1 MAENAPTTRVQI
13 VERNG
18 TFFFITE
25 TQIPDTLP
33 MSGSGKSHLV
43 ASTGGFMDTGV
54 TYKGQVV
61 KLNMSATVKA

>member
-1 MAENAPTTRVQI
+1 MSENAATTRVQI

-18 TFFFITE
+18 KYFFITE
-25 TQIPDTLP
+25 TQIPDVLP
-33 MSGSGKSHLV
+33 LSGSGKSRMV
-43 ASTGGFMDTGV
+43 ASTGGFIDTGV